1 MFILSLKEQGIRT
14 ENRGRGGCAEFR
26 RRSGG
31 TLTVLLVFAL
41 VILAFAGAALYAYQS
56 PDTRMK
62 IFSWRLE
69 GVKLADYSSDVA
81 VLIKNKR
88 YEEAEK
94 LAVYINANPDL
105 PGQESVRELRV
116 ELDERIKKST
126 SLLERGFNLVSG
138 FISGGGSTPE
148 ERVGGLIANIL
159 INNGGIAADDLPK
172 SSRDSTDKLVNALDR
187 ASLGPD
193 GAWFPGTVCTLR
205 ISGLLTPEYENFLM
219 DAASRSEQ
227 AGRCVPE
234 LQNAVND
241 TRALAGE
248 LGIHRS
254 LGVHAEVKNS
264 GDINV
269 LASWSKV
276 KPDETYIVATHGG
289 LSLLY
294 KLPDTTEGREL
305 LSKIAQRGKPAID
318 SAGFW
323 LK

>member
-1 MFILSLKEQGIRT
+1 MSLNEQGIRT
-14 ENRGRGGCAEFR
+14 ETKGKERGELLYRCA
-26 RRSGG
+26 GG
-31 TLTVLLVFAL
+31 TLTVFLVFAL
-41 VILAFAGAALYAYQS
+41 VILAFAGVVLYAYQS
-56 PDTRMK
+56 PEMRLN

-69 GVKLADYSSDVA
+69 GVALADYSSDVA

-94 LAVYINANPDL
+94 LALYINANPDM
-105 PGQESVRELRV
+105 PGQESVRELRA
-116 ELDERIKKST
+116 ELDERMKKST

-159 INNGGIAADDLPK
+159 INNGGITAEDLPK

-187 ASLGPD
+187 AGLGPD
-193 GAWFPGTVCTLR
+193 GAWFPGMVCTLR

-227 AGRCVPE
+227 AGKAVPE

-241 TRALAGE
+241 TRSLAGE
-248 LGIHRS
+248 LGLHRT
-254 LGVHAEVKNS
+254 LGVHTEVKNAD
-264 GDINV
+264 DIGI
-269 LASWSKV
+269 LASWSRV
-276 KPDETYIVATHGG
+276 KPDDTYVVATHGG
-289 LSLLY
+289 LGVLY
-294 KLPDTTEGREL
+294 KLPETTEGREL
-305 LSKIAQRGKPAID
+305 LSKIARRGEPAVS